1 MALHYRS
8 TRGSGAAAEMGSFQ
22 DILLEGL
29 AQDGGLAMPAS
40 IPKLNAETLLRLSGL
55 SYPALA
61 ADIIG
66 RFADDIDPAVIA
78 QLTTRAYTA
87 EKFGHSDIAPLTTLG
102 VENGTPLAILELSN
116 GPTLAFKDMAMQMLG
131 ELFQYVLTQRGET
144 LNILGATSGDTG
156 SAAEYAMRDKQAIS
170 VFMLSPQGRMS
181 TFQRAQMYSLQ
192 EPNIHNL
199 AVAGVFDDCQD
210 MVKAVSADLAFKSH
224 WRIGTVNSIN
234 WARIMSQV
242 VYYFKGYFS
251 AVKAY
256 GLAIGDPV
264 SFSVPSGNFGNV
276 FSGYMAKSMGLP
288 IHRLIVATN
297 ENDVLDEFFRTGLYR
312 VRGSKETFQTSSPSM
327 DISKASNFERFVY
340 LMLNADGAACA
351 RLWQQLAQ
359 TGQFTLAG
367 SDAWLRVQASQLV
380 SGRSTHGNRLEV
392 IRDLDTRYQR
402 VIDPHTADGVFVG
415 RQYLEVGVPMVCLE
429 TALPAKFAETIEEA
443 LGRKAPRPSA
453 LADLESLPQRVK
465 NIDQDVEGLKRFIE
479 AHALR

>member
-40 IPKLNAETLLRLSGL
+40 IPKLDAENLLRLSGL

-66 RFADDIDPAVIA
+66 RFADDIDPAVIT
-78 QLTTRAYTA
+78 QLTTRAYTV
-87 EKFGHSDIAPLTTLG
+87 EKFGHPDIAPLTSLG
-102 VENGTPLAILELSN
+102 VENGAPLAILELSN

-181 TFQRAQMYSLQ
+181 AFQRAQMYSLQ

-256 GLAIGDPV
+256 GLSIGDPV

-351 RLWQQLAQ
+351 GLWQQLAQ

-367 SDAWLRVQASQLV
+367 SDAWSRVQASQLV
-380 SGRSTHGNRLEV
+380 SGRSTHVNRLEV

-415 RQYLEVGVPMVCLE
+415 RQYLEAGVPMVCLE

-443 LGRKAPRPSA
+443 LGRKAPRPSS

-465 NIDQDVEGLKRFIE
+465 NIDQDVEGLKRFIQ